1 LLIANQLQSFRWSK
15 IALCRIAGVAAACSV
30 LVLHADYVIA
40 NMGRDAAQRLIVPR
54 VAQGHR
60 IWLASQWGFQW
71 YALQTGAS
79 NMYQGDVPISGDYLA
94 RGAMKG

>member
-15 IALCRIAGVAAACSV
+15 IALCSIAGVAATCSV
-30 LVLHADYVIA
+30 LVLHADHVFA

-71 YALQTGAS
+71 YALQAGAS
-79 NMYQGDVPISGDYLA
+79 NMHQGDVPISGDYLA